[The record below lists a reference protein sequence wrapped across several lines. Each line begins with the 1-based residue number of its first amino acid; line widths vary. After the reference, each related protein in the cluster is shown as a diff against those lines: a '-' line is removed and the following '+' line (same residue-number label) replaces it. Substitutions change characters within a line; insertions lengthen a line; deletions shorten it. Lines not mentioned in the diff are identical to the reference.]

1 MINNFFSLDHTLS
14 PLKLHFGVEWKPI
27 IENFKGKNII
37 KKYFAS
43 KSICAGVSMS
53 AWVGFICEY
62 CKDMHDLTM
71 GKGIE
76 NELFQEN
83 VFCTKYLIFTFIAAC
98 TGRHSC

>member
-1 MINNFFSLDHTLS
+1 MINISFSLDHTLS

-27 IENFKGKNII
+27 IEIFKEKNII

-71 GKGIE
+71 GKESRMNCFRKMFFAQSI
-76 NELFQEN
+76 
-83 VFCTKYLIFTFIAAC
+83 
-98 TGRHSC
+98 